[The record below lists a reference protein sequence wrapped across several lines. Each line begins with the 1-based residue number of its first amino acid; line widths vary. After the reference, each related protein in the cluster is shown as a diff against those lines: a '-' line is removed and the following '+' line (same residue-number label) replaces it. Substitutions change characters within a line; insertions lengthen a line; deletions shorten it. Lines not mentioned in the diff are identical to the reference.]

1 MRALVTGCAGF
12 LGSHLSEYLIS
23 KGYFVV
29 GIDNLCTGTTENIK
43 HLPKKKFKFVKG
55 DITKKVKVSGKI
67 DEIYSLASPA
77 SPIHYQRMPI
87 ETMLT
92 NSVGVKNMLEL
103 AIKKNSSFLHTSTSE
118 VYGNPQVHPQV
129 ESYFGN
135 VNPIGPRACYDE
147 SKRFAEALI
156 MNYHWKYGLRTRIA
170 RIFNTYGPRM
180 AINDGRV
187 MPNFIMQALN
197 NEPITVYGKGE
208 QTRSFCYVSDTI
220 EGLYRLMHCD
230 YNMPVNIGNPNEN
243 RIIDLAKI
251 IINLTGSCS
260 EIVYKEIPIDDPE
273 RRRPDISLAKKLLS
287 WEPNIGLEE
296 GLSKTIPWFKQFMK
310 KQLKR

>member
-12 LGSHLSEYLIS
+12 LGSHLSEYLVS
-23 KGYFVV
+23 KGYYVI
-29 GIDNLCTGTTENIK
+29 GIDNLCTGTTQNII
-43 HLPKKKFKFVKG
+43 HLPKKKFKFLKG
-55 DITKKVKVSGKI
+55 DTTKKLNVTGKI
-67 DEIYSLASPA
+67 DEIYNLASPA

-87 ETMLT
+87 ETMLA
-92 NSVGVKNMLEL
+92 NSVGVKNLLEL
-103 AIKKNSSFLHTSTSE
+103 AMKKNASFLHTSTSE
-118 VYGNPQVHPQV
+118 VYGNPLVHPQV

-156 MNYHWKYGLRTRIA
+156 MNYYWKYGLKTRIA

-180 AINDGRV
+180 TINDGRV

-220 EGLYRLMHCD
+220 EGLYQLMHCD
-230 YNMPVNIGNPNEN
+230 YSMPINIGNPTEN
-243 RIIDLAKI
+243 KIIDLAKI
-251 IINLTGSCS
+251 IIKLTGSRS
-260 EIVYKEIPIDDPE
+260 EIVYKEMPKDDPE
-273 RRRPDISLAKKLLS
+273 RRKPDISLAKKLLS
-287 WEPNIGLEE
+287 WEPTVGLEE
-296 GLSKTIPWFKQFMK
+296 GLSKTIPWFKQFIK
-310 KQLKR
+310 KQPKR